1 MGNNVHI
8 CPTCGHKI
16 VDYKHSMTKVLVS
29 CLRKLYNAGGK
40 SKKGPMNLTTTQFGN
55 FQKLRYF
62 GLAELN
68 PKTQE
73 WMLMP
78 SGPAFLRGK
87 IRVPRYIITRSG
99 KVIGIS
105 PESIDIT
112 QVKDAVQYR
121 VEWQEQA
128 TPNGLFD

>member
-78 SGPAFLRGK
+78 SGLAFLRGK

-128 TPNGLFD
+128 RPNGLFD

>member
-29 CLRKLYNAGGK
+29 CLRKLYNAGGI
-40 SKKGPMNLTTTQFGN
+40 SRKGPMNLTTTQFGN

-62 GLAELN
+62 GLAYQEA
-68 PKTQE
+68 KTSAWHILPLGE
-73 WMLMP
+73 E
-78 SGPAFLRGK
+78 FLKGTVK
-87 IRVPRYIITRSG
+87 IPRYVITRCG
-99 KVIGIS
+99 TTIGIS
-105 PESIDIT
+105 PDVIDIT

-128 TPNGLFD
+128 TPDGLFD

>member
-29 CLRKLYNAGGK
+29 CLRKLYNAGGA
-40 SKKGPMNLTTTQFGN
+40 STKGPMNLTTTQFGN

-62 GLAELN
+62 SLAYNEPNTYTWHITPLG
-68 PKTQE
+68 E
-73 WMLMP
+73 E
-78 SGPAFLRGK
+78 FLKGK
-87 IRVPRYIITRSG
+87 IKIPRYVVTRSG
-99 KVIGIS
+99 QTIGIS
-105 PESIDIT
+105 PELVGINDI
-112 QVKDAVQYR
+112 KDAVQYR

-128 TPNGLFD
+128 RPDGLFD